1 MQRQR
6 QHGTTSPDNA
16 PSGLSLS
23 IQQQEAATKL
33 TRTQALAAIKSF
45 FIKTIGRDGLKT
57 FLKGC
62 PKRSTSA
69 VTSLRQNLLRQADQ
83 SLHQSIN
90 DAETVA
96 ALQQLADL
104 NDLNY
109 FLYKRPARDTVSVYR
124 EELIRQGHQNSF
136 LVDQLHLLEQS
147 DGLEQNPPEISFGT
161 VEAITE
167 ALFEESFKTLH
178 LLPTRELPSFFIPR
192 KQ

>member
-1 MQRQR
+1 
-6 QHGTTSPDNA
+6 
-16 PSGLSLS
+16 
-23 IQQQEAATKL
+23 
-33 TRTQALAAIKSF
+33 
-45 FIKTIGRDGLKT
+45 
-57 FLKGC
+57 
-62 PKRSTSA
+62 

-109 FLYKRPARDTVSVYR
+109 FLYQRPARDTVSVYR